1 MKIERVDYSNSN
13 HASALLEMLNHYAE
27 DPMGGGESLS
37 SATKANLIA
46 EMAKRDTVFSFLAWD
61 DNGDAIGLVNC
72 VEGFST
78 FAAKPLCNVHD
89 IAVKDDYR
97 GQGIAQKLFDAVKE
111 ESRKRGCCK
120 LTLEV
125 LSGNEPARL
134 AYKKYG
140 FQPYE
145 LDPEI
150 GNAEFWEM
158 KI

>member
-1 MKIERVDYSNSN
+1 MNIERVDYANEK
-13 HASALLEMLNHYAE
+13 HASALLDMLNHYAE

-37 SATKANLIA
+37 AATKAKLIS
-46 EMAKRDTVFSFLAWD
+46 EMAKRDTVFSFLAWND
-61 DNGDAIGLVNC
+61 DGEAIGIVNC

-89 IAVKDDYR
+89 IAVREGYR
-97 GQGIAQKLFDAVKE
+97 GQGIAQKLFDAVKAE
-111 ESRKRGCCK
+111 AASRGCCK

-134 AYKKYG
+134 SYKKYG
-140 FQPYE
+140 FKPYE
-145 LDPEI
+145 LDPEM
-150 GNAEFWEM
+150 GQAEFWEL